1 MDPAVKQQDDD
12 VISKSL
18 AFSRLKF
25 HIYQSECSMNRAKKE
40 QALKVLAICTL
51 LIKTTVLCRRIA
63 LALPILLN
71 DIKPGWNT
79 TDAQEDRRWRF

>member
-1 MDPAVKQQDDD
+1 MDPAVKPQDDD

-40 QALKVLAICTL
+40 QALKVLAILYFVIQNNGSVSTYCSGFAYP
-51 LIKTTVLCRRIA
+51 V
-63 LALPILLN
+63 
-71 DIKPGWNT
+71 
-79 TDAQEDRRWRF
+79 E